1 MDSRESHIS
10 KRRSFS
16 ANTGRKGEQQA
27 CEYLQGLGHV
37 ILERNYR
44 ASHREI
50 DIISLSEGNILHIV
64 EVKSRTEPVTA
75 APELNVN
82 RNKQR
87 NLAAA
92 ASAYLNSQDKFAS
105 ADMEVVFDVIT
116 VVFSPSGTK
125 IEYYPQAYI
134 PTYVR

>member
-1 MDSRESHIS
+1 MDSQESHIS
-10 KRRSFS
+10 KRRSLS
-16 ANTGRKGEQQA
+16 SSTGRMGEQQA

-44 ASHREI
+44 VSHKEI
-50 DIISLSEGNILHIV
+50 DIISLSESNILHIV
-64 EVKSRTEPVTA
+64 EVKTRTEPVTA

-87 NLAAA
+87 NLVAA

-105 ADMEVVFDVIT
+105 SDMEVVFDVIT
-116 VVFSPSGTK
+116 VVFSPLGTK

>member
-1 MDSRESHIS
+1 M
-10 KRRSFS
+10 
-16 ANTGRKGEQQA
+16 GEQQA
-27 CEYLQGLGHV
+27 CEYLEGLGHV
-37 ILERNYR
+37 ILKRNYR
-44 ASHREI
+44 ASHKEI

>member
-1 MDSRESHIS
+1 MDSHESYIS
-10 KRRSFS
+10 KRRSLS
-16 ANTGRKGEQQA
+16 SSTGRRGEQQA
-27 CEYLQGLGHV
+27 CEYLQSLGHV
-37 ILERNYR
+37 ILERNYW
-44 ASHREI
+44 ASHKEI

-75 APELNVN
+75 DPELNVN
-82 RNKQR
+82 LNKQR

-116 VVFSPSGTK
+116 VVFSLSGTK

>member
-1 MDSRESHIS
+1 MDSQESHIS
-10 KRRSFS
+10 KRRSLS
-16 ANTGRKGEQQA
+16 SSTGRMGEQQA
-27 CEYLQGLGHV
+27 CEYLEGLGHV

-44 ASHREI
+44 ASHKEI

-64 EVKSRTEPVTA
+64 EVKTRTEPVTA

-87 NLAAA
+87 NLVAA
-92 ASAYLNSQDKFAS
+92 ASAYLNSQDKVTS
-105 ADMEVVFDVIT
+105 SDMEVVFDVIT